1 MMSNYYY
8 LYCCLLPLAIIW
20 LYRRYVMPLQFFRRL
35 GVPGPQAYPIV
46 GTLLADTQHS
56 SANHEVQMIQT
67 QKYGRVFGTFIGSR
81 PCYVISD
88 PDIIRHIF
96 IKDFSKFPNRAIFLT
111 LPTLDTGIV
120 NLKDE
125 RWKHVRTVL
134 NPTFTTSKMKQM
146 LPIVTDSIDTLIS
159 KLQKIADTDQCGDFW
174 DMLGKL
180 SMEII
185 AASAFGTK
193 CDAQCGTDDRLI
205 QSAVAAL
212 KPKPLVIA
220 LCFIIPPLANFFMAL
235 DRACT
240 NGLNYLIN
248 TVKSII
254 KARRRESATQ
264 ANYKDLLQLMI
275 DASKKADNKVLSDDE
290 IFAQSNTFLL
300 AGYETTASC
309 MAFTTYLL
317 ATNPQIQDKLREEIA
332 SICND
337 EDQITYEMIG
347 KMTYLDMVISESL
360 RMYPPGY
367 LLLRE
372 AKVDFQCKGYTF
384 PKGIAMVVP
393 VYCVHHDPELWPQPD
408 KFDPQRFTKE
418 AIETRHPSAY
428 LPFGAGPRNCIGM
441 RFALMEAKLCI
452 AKILLRFNLLPSP
465 QTQTPLKISAVT
477 TLTPKDGLP
486 LRIQS
491 I

>member
-1 MMSNYYY
+1 MSNY
-8 LYCCLLPLAIIW
+8 LYCSLVLLSIIW

-35 GVPGPQAYPIV
+35 GVPGPQPYPIV
-46 GTLLADTQHS
+46 GTLLADTQQNPP
-56 SANHEVQMIQT
+56 NHEIQMIQT
-67 QKYGRVFGTFIGSR
+67 KKYGRVFGTFVGSR

-88 PDIIRHIF
+88 PDIIRHIL
-96 IKDFSKFPNRAIFLT
+96 IKDFSKFPNRAVFLT
-111 LPTLDTGIV
+111 LPMLETGII

-134 NPTFTTSKMKQM
+134 NPTFTTLKMKRI

-159 KLQKIADTDQCGDFW
+159 KLQKVADTNQSVDFW
-174 DMLGKL
+174 DLLGKL

-193 CDAQCGTDDRLI
+193 CDAQSGSDDRLI
-205 QSAVAAL
+205 QSAAAAL

-220 LCFIIPPLANFFMAL
+220 LCFIIPPLAKLFMTL
-235 DRACT
+235 DRAFT
-240 NGLNYLIN
+240 SGINYLASV
-248 TVKSII
+248 VKSII
-254 KARRRESATQ
+254 SVRRQESATE

-275 DASKKADNKVLSDDE
+275 DSSKNTDHKGLSDDE
-290 IFAQSNTFLL
+290 IFAQSSTFLL
-300 AGYETTASC
+300 AGYETTSSC

-317 ATNPQIQDKLREEIA
+317 ATNPQIQDKLRQEIRD
-332 SICND
+332 ICNN

-384 PKGIAMVVP
+384 PKGVSMVVP

-408 KFDPQRFTKE
+408 QFNPERFTKE
-418 AIETRHPSAY
+418 AVENRHPCAY
-428 LPFGAGPRNCIGM
+428 LPFGAGPRNCVGM
-441 RFALMEAKLCI
+441 RFALMEVKLCI
-452 AKILLRFNLLPSP
+452 AKILLRFQLVASP
-465 QTQTPLKISAVT
+465 ETQIPIQISAVT
-477 TLTPKDGLP
+477 TLIPKNGLP
-486 LRIQS
+486 LHIQS